1 MEKTIAKKSLEKIVR
16 QIKNNESPNVSKAEV
31 PQLSKA
37 LKTLDKIAN
46 LGQKSRTELLSSA
59 PNATK
64 HKLTNETVVEKAV
77 INGGMK
83 EYLQRKHHYKHAVI
97 DSET

>member
-46 LGQKSRTELLSSA
+46 LGQKSRS
-59 PNATK
+59 
-64 HKLTNETVVEKAV
+64 
-77 INGGMK
+77 
-83 EYLQRKHHYKHAVI
+83 
-97 DSET
+97 